1 MNLVQDLFTS
11 RTLNRWLPWI
21 AGLVLAAGV
30 ITFIAVK
37 WAHSPDSLS
46 TPVSNE
52 PAALPKP
59 EPVATKVAPEAK
71 NIAAQFIA
79 NAVALDFRNRD
90 TKPTAAD
97 KAKLAKAWKI
107 SGGLLKEGTAYKDW
121 LKGDIAVVPY
131 PARKNAGLQVEY
143 SHKNAVELVFALLP
157 KKGYK
162 TKPQYFLMDLT
173 RVGPPAHKRWIV
185 TYWAPKSPP
194 AILIDPGR

>member
-37 WAHSPDSLS
+37 WSNTADTLD

-59 EPVATKVAPEAK
+59 EPASTRVAPEAK
-71 NIAAQFIA
+71 NVAAQFIA
-79 NAVALDFRNRD
+79 NAVALDFRNRE
-90 TKPTAAD
+90 TQPTAAD
-97 KAKLAKAWKI
+97 RAKLAKAWKI
-107 SGGLLKEGTAYKDW
+107 TGGMLKEGTSYKDW
-121 LKGDIAVVPY
+121 LRGDIAVVPY
-131 PARKNAGLQVEY
+131 PARANAGLQVEY
-143 SHKNAVELVFALLP
+143 SHRNAVELVFALLP

-173 RVGPPAHKRWIV
+173 RVGPPAHKRWLV

-194 AILIDPGR
+194 AVLIDPGR